1 MDNISSRRKFNQT
14 TLETKKA
21 YTGCQRLLSS
31 FGLLSGRVG
40 SGRVGSGRVGSGRV
54 GKITFG
60 AFTFCRPSE
69 TELVGGIARTEI
81 VDHVFASQ
89 TSFIKLFHRSVHRL
103 PLAT

>member
-54 GKITFG
+54 GKITLG

>member
-1 MDNISSRRKFNQT
+1 MPEVTQ
-14 TLETKKA
+14 
-21 YTGCQRLLSS
+21 LLRVTVGS
-31 FGLLSGRVG
+31 GRVGSGRVG

>member
-31 FGLLSGRVG
+31 FGLL
-40 SGRVGSGRVGSGRV
+40 SGRV